1 MYQNGTFEDIGGCER
16 AKEAIMEII
25 EYIHNR
31 EDFNKMGVRIPKGVL
46 LYGPPGTG
54 KTMIA
59 KAAAAEANIGFIS
72 TSGSEFV
79 EMFVG
84 LGPLRIRQLFR
95 SARNYGQPVIIFIDE
110 IDAVGYKRGGMQ
122 NNREHENTLS

>member
-1 MYQNGTFEDIGGCER
+1 
-16 AKEAIMEII
+16 MEII

-31 EDFNKMGVRIPKGVL
+31 EDFSKMGVRIPKGVL

>member
-31 EDFNKMGVRIPKGVL
+31 EDFSKMGVRVPKGVL